1 MDLHQWLDAEEGRA
15 KWLAESLGVSKSAVS
30 NWRLQGVPMLHM
42 ERIEALTAGAV
53 RPDSMLRHALECK
66 KALEGQRRSATDRA
80 TQEQQ
85 AA

>member
-15 KWLAESLGVSKSAVS
+15 KWLAENVGVSKSAVS

-53 RPDSMLRHALECK
+53 QQDSMLRHALECK
-66 KALEGQRRSATDRA
+66 KALDAERKAA
-80 TQEQQ
+80 APAQE